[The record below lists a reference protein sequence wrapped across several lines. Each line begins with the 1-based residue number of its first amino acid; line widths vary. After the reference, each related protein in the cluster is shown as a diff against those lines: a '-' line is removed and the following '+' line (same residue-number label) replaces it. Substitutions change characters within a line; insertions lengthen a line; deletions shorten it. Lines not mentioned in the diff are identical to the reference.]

1 MNAIAALSHETMND
15 AQQCRTCGVDLPPD
29 ARDQQCGRCLGL
41 GSLLLSASAAA
52 AAEPGASGLAT
63 SAEEAGEDFGDFVL
77 LKEIARGGMGIVHR
91 ARQKSLNR
99 IVALKR
105 PLPGVAADPESVARF
120 RSEAKAVAGLSHPN
134 IIPVFESGAVEGEQY
149 FSMAYI
155 EGEALSERL
164 HRQAVPA
171 AKAAMYVR
179 KVAGAIYHAHQ
190 RGILHRDLKPA
201 NILIDA
207 SDEPRVADFG
217 IACLLHGTGTGNS
230 AAVAGTASY
239 MAPEQFSA
247 DATGLSVAT
256 DIYAL
261 GGILYHLMTGRPP
274 FTGETH
280 QEIWWS
286 AYYEE
291 PIKPSALNSGV
302 SPDLEA
308 ICLKALQKTPELR
321 YETAHAMGEDLAR
334 FEAGRPVLARPVS
347 FPVRCWMWIWRNPL
361 VFLLVLA
368 LATALA
374 SVIAVQMNS
383 IRKVRSARAD
393 SEGII
398 GFMNQDLAR
407 DLREVGRLDLMEK
420 INARAEEYYTNHTA
434 LGDASYLER
443 KATFFE
449 NAAVVKKDLGEL
461 AQAEA
466 HATEAER
473 IYEGQ
478 HTLTPGESR
487 WRRHQSRARLLR
499 QEIARKAGQRPVA
512 SAHGDQ
518 AVTFA
523 TAATETDETDPTNR
537 AHLASVLLE
546 HAAFQI
552 GLNQTEQPS
561 KNIDRAEV
569 LLRSVAS
576 EADTPPDWSLWLAT
590 LSYYRGRVA
599 ELRREREAALTH
611 FNNYLD
617 AVQGIADRDPRNK
630 RWQYELALA
639 NSQIAGTLVALKEP
653 LTARR
658 YLDAFESLTRDL
670 TQSDPRNKTWLS
682 LHAKSLAWQGV
693 GAGLS
698 HDQGRTAIGHLR
710 AALVIQS
717 NLVHQNPDW
726 DQWVENLGESTQAL
740 MQQLVQAGR
749 RDEAFA
755 TASHWTRDCEKR
767 ALSNPGHVGHQQRWG
782 MTIVSEARER
792 ARQQG
797 PAAQVADL
805 ETALAKF
812 PSGISNQ
819 PVALALSRVISAL
832 ADARDKEGSS
842 ERAATLLEQ
851 ALDLR
856 LGFFN
861 VSPMNGR
868 LRDQIPDNFLWVTR
882 YRLKSGDVAGAI
894 TVAGR
899 GLDWA
904 AKHLLAEENRRDY
917 GEMCVLLTEVA
928 GASPDALE
936 RVRHLVRR
944 CLAERFRPPPA
955 LTAREQSLAD
965 LLQQWLDQAP

>member
-1 MNAIAALSHETMND
+1 MNMISALSRETMND
-15 AQQCRTCGVDLPPD
+15 VQHCRTCGISLPPD
-29 ARDQQCGRCLGL
+29 APGPQCGRCRCL
-41 GSLLLSASAAA
+41 GSLLLSGSAAEAESA
-52 AAEPGASGLAT
+52 APGLAA
-63 SAEEAGEDFGDFVL
+63 SVEETGEDFGDFVL

-134 IIPVFESGAVEGEQY
+134 IIPVFESGAVDGEQY
-149 FSMAYI
+149 FSMAYV
-155 EGEALSERL
+155 EGEPLSERL

-217 IACLLHGTGTGNS
+217 IACLLHGAGRES
-230 AAVAGTASY
+230 AAAVAGTASY
-239 MAPEQFSA
+239 MAPEQFVPGA
-247 DATGLSVAT
+247 NGLSVAT

-261 GGILYHLMTGRPP
+261 GGILYHLITGRPP
-274 FTGETH
+274 FTGETQ
-280 QEIWWS
+280 QETLWS
-286 AYYEE
+286 VYYEE
-291 PIKPSALNSGV
+291 PIHPGALNTGI

-308 ICLKALQKTPELR
+308 ICLKALQKVPEHR
-321 YETAHAMGEDLAR
+321 YETAQALAEDLAR

-347 FPVRCWMWIWRNPL
+347 FPVRCWMWVRRNPL
-361 VFLLVLA
+361 VFLLLLA
-368 LATALA
+368 LAIALA
-374 SVIAVQMNS
+374 SVLAVQMTS

-473 IYEGQ
+473 IYESQ

-487 WRRHQSRARLLR
+487 WQRHQSRARLLR
-499 QEIARKAGQRPVA
+499 QEIARKAGLRPVA
-512 SAHGDQ
+512 GAHGDQ
-518 AVTFA
+518 AVALA

-552 GLNQTEQPS
+552 GLNQTEQPL
-561 KNIDRAEV
+561 KNIERAGE
-569 LLRSVAS
+569 LLRSVSS
-576 EADTPPDWSLWLAT
+576 EVDAPPDWSLWLAT
-590 LSYYRGRVA
+590 VAYYRGRVA
-599 ELRREREAALTH
+599 ELRGEREAALAH
-611 FNNYLD
+611 FNSYLE
-617 AVQGIADRDPRNK
+617 AVQGIATRDPRNR

-639 NSQIAGTLVALKEP
+639 NSQIASTLVGLKEP
-653 LTARR
+653 VTARP

-670 TQSDPRNKTWLS
+670 IQSDPRNKTWLS

-693 GAGLS
+693 GAGWS
-698 HDQGRTAIGHLR
+698 NDQGRTALGHLR

-726 DQWVENLGESTQAL
+726 DQWVENLGETTRA
-740 MQQLVQAGR
+740 MIQQQVQAGR
-749 RDEAFA
+749 SEEALA
-755 TASHWTRDCEKR
+755 TATHWTRECEKR
-767 ALSNPGHVGHQQRWG
+767 ALSDPAHIGHQQRWG
-782 MTIVSEARER
+782 MAIVSEARER

-797 PAAQVADL
+797 PAAQVATL
-805 ETALAKF
+805 EAALTKF
-812 PSGISNQ
+812 PNNTSNQ
-819 PVALALSRVISAL
+819 PVALALSRVLSAL
-832 ADARDKEGSS
+832 ADARDKEGFPD
-842 ERAATLLEQ
+842 RAAVVLEQ
-851 ALDLR
+851 ALELR
-856 LGFFN
+856 LGFFS

-882 YRLKSGDVAGAI
+882 YRLKSGDVAGAMA
-894 TVAGR
+894 TAGR
-899 GLDWA
+899 GLNWA
-904 AKHLLAEENRRDY
+904 AKHLVPEENRRDF
-917 GEMCVLLTEVA
+917 GEMCVLLTEVSA
-928 GASPDALE
+928 ANPDALRE
-936 RVRHLVRR
+936 VRNLVRR

-965 LLQQWLDQAP
+965 LLAQWIAQEP